1 MNLLL
6 LLLSIIIY
14 ASFGISSLVYILLN
28 LLISFILAKYLKKEN
43 KYSKIILASAIIL
56 NSVVLLLIRI
66 SPYTNWTILAPL
78 GISYFTLQII
88 SYLVDVY
95 KGKYKYEKNLLYYAL
110 YIIYIPHLFIGPIT
124 RYEEM
129 KEQIIA
135 KKTITLNNLYNG
147 GIRILWGLFKKLII
161 AGRISI
167 IIETIISN
175 TQIYNGA
182 YALFAMLLYSI
193 QLYSDFS
200 GGIDIVLGISNIMG
214 IKLSE
219 NFDSPYLSQTIKEF
233 WRRWH
238 ISLSSWLKD
247 YIYIPLGGSRCSKI
261 RKMINLI
268 ITFFVSGLWHG
279 ANYIIWGIIHGIL
292 VFMGDIYK
300 TKSKIINR
308 IITFIIVSILWSF
321 FIWQNNITA
330 IQMIISVFTKFNII
344 EVAKNIL
351 NLGLT
356 GADWIVLIIST
367 IILFIYDAN
376 KDRIKGKITKMNQHK
391 KLILI
396 CLSILIIL
404 TFGIYGI
411 GFNVNEF
418 IYSKF

>member
-1 MNLLL
+1 
-6 LLLSIIIY
+6 
-14 ASFGISSLVYILLN
+14 
-28 LLISFILAKYLKKEN
+28 
-43 KYSKIILASAIIL
+43 
-56 NSVVLLLIRI
+56 
-66 SPYTNWTILAPL
+66 
-78 GISYFTLQII
+78 
-88 SYLVDVY
+88 
-95 KGKYKYEKNLLYYAL
+95 
-110 YIIYIPHLFIGPIT
+110 
-124 RYEEM
+124 
-129 KEQIIA
+129 
-135 KKTITLNNLYNG
+135 
-147 GIRILWGLFKKLII
+147 
-161 AGRISI
+161 
-167 IIETIISN
+167 
-175 TQIYNGA
+175 
-182 YALFAMLLYSI
+182 
-193 QLYSDFS
+193 
-200 GGIDIVLGISNIMG
+200 
-214 IKLSE
+214 
-219 NFDSPYLSQTIKEF
+219 
-233 WRRWH
+233 
-238 ISLSSWLKD
+238 
-247 YIYIPLGGSRCSKI
+247 
-261 RKMINLI
+261 
-268 ITFFVSGLWHG
+268 
-279 ANYIIWGIIHGIL
+279 
-292 VFMGDIYK
+292 MGDIYK